1 VTPGEK
7 RGAPWLLFWTA
18 ILGFA
23 MSLVADIALERKN
36 ARLTRALA
44 ARPAAVLRP
53 HAIARLATW
62 GKRDKGLAWGIVAI
76 PDTGWH
82 NGDTM
87 ILITD
92 RAKMEVKP

>member
-44 ARPAAVLRP
+44 ARPAAADTVYLERYWGMEYWTTKP
-53 HAIARLATW
+53 GGRLVVEFSPVETKPAPAGARR
-62 GKRDKGLAWGIVAI
+62 K
-76 PDTGWH
+76 
-82 NGDTM
+82 
-87 ILITD
+87 
-92 RAKMEVKP
+92 